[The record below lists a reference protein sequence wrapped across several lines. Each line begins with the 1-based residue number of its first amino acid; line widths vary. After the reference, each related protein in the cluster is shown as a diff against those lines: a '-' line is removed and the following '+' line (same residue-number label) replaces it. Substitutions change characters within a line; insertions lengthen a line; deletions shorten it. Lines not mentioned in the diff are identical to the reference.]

1 MNIGIAIKTVRAELE
16 ISQEKLSELTGLS
29 QTSISQIENGVK
41 FPTKKSLGKI
51 CKALEI
57 PEAVLYILGMDK
69 ADIPASRRKI
79 FNDLYP
85 DIKDLAI
92 QILGKESE
100 RHLKKD

>member
-1 MNIGIAIKTVRAELE
+1 MNIGIAIKIVRTELGL
-16 ISQEKLSELTGLS
+16 SQERLSQLTGLS

-41 FPTKKSLGKI
+41 SPTKKSLSKI

-69 ADIPASRRKI
+69 SDIPVSRRKI

-85 DIKDLAI
+85 DIKELAMK
-92 QILGKESE
+92 ILGKKTSK
-100 RHLKKD
+100 HLTK